1 MGKLQDEP
9 RKGVREDEILIKTE
23 VGVRDDGIQKYM
35 KPKMAQRLREK

>member
-9 RKGVREDEILIKTE
+9 RKGVREDEILKTE

-35 KPKMAQRLREK
+35 KPKMAHRLREK